1 MKFLLIGDIHARSK
15 TPHARQDNIQEVLAN
30 KFSQVEELALKHG
43 VTAVITTGD
52 LFDKARVS
60 NETLLFTSECIAKLP
75 CVIYSIIG
83 NHDMI
88 GNSNENYKLTSL
100 HILEKITENLVL
112 IPATGVRFENV
123 VIYGNNYGNNNF
135 ILTGQKVKGVK
146 DILVT
151 HSMIT
156 ESATMFD
163 SISVQDVKTNYDFII
178 TGHNHSKFLYK
189 NIYNPGA
196 LLRLT
201 AGKEDRERAVEVG
214 LLTVDVDITLEKIL
228 LKISDVEETFDLEQI
243 IKKEKILDAA
253 MIDKL
258 NSVVSNISTVQD
270 VFNLVLKNKDYNKDV
285 IELLKKYVDI

>member
-15 TPHARQDNIQEVLAN
+15 TPHARRDNIQEVLAD
-30 KFSQVEELALKHG
+30 KFSQVGELALKHG

-60 NETLLFTSECIAKLP
+60 NETLLFTSELINKLP
-75 CVIYSIIG
+75 VQLITAVG

-100 HILEKITENLVL
+100 HILEKITENLRVMNNDY
-112 IPATGVRFENV
+112 IRFRDLTIFFNR
-123 VIYGNNYGNNNF
+123 YGNDNF
-135 ILTGQKVKGVK
+135 IKKNNKTGFN
-146 DILVT
+146 ILVT

-163 SISVQDVKTNYDFII
+163 SISVQDVKTNYDFIL

-201 AGKEDRERAVEVG
+201 AGKEDRKRIIEVG
-214 LLTVDVDITLEKIL
+214 LISIEKEIKLERIL
-228 LKISDVEETFDLEQI
+228 LKINPEEEVFDLEQI

-258 NSVVSNISTVQD
+258 NSVISKISTVQD
-270 VFNLVLKNKDYNKDV
+270 VFNLVLKNKDYNKDAL
-285 IELLKKYVDI
+285 ELLKKYVDI